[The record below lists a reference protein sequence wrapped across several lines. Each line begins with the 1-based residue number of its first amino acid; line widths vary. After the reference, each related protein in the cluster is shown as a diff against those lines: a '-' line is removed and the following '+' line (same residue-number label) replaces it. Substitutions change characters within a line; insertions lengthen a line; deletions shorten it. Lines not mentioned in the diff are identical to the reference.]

1 MRKITIIVYEI
12 KDTRRHAGACL
23 SHVAVWIFCLA
34 KWADSWATLCYTVST
49 FRSFQS
55 VNRCSCSLASRMAYL
70 SSYMSILFEFSDS
83 KTLVH
88 SYYTM
93 TGPVHHCAATRMPL
107 AQAWAST
114 SADEAHLKRTRQVVS
129 SISPLW
135 FLTTAP
141 TPASLCNI
149 GPINVQF

>member
-1 MRKITIIVYEI
+1 MRKTTIIVYEI
-12 KDTRRHAGACL
+12 KDMRRHAGACL
-23 SHVAVWIFCLA
+23 GHVAVWIFRLV

-55 VNRCSCSLASRMAYL
+55 VNRCSCSLASRMTYL
-70 SSYMSILFEFSDS
+70 SSDMSILFEFSDS

-88 SYYTM
+88 SDYTM
-93 TGPVHHCAATRMPL
+93 TGPVHHCTATRMPL
-107 AQAWAST
+107 AQVWASAST
-114 SADEAHLKRTRQVVS
+114 DEAHLKRTRQVVS

-141 TPASLCNI
+141 TPARLCD
-149 GPINVQF
+149 